1 MRKTIAIL
9 LLIVLVFSC
18 GPVPESP
25 QTVVRGKDTFD
36 LVQTKAVV
44 STCEKMKSISVHDDI
59 SPRYRIV
66 TVDSMEFKSS
76 RWFTVGDTIDVRVY
90 KRRK

>member
-1 MRKTIAIL
+1 MSKIIAVCLLAIL
-9 LLIVLVFSC
+9 IYSC
-18 GPVPESP
+18 GPVPEAK
-25 QTVVRGKDTFD
+25 QTVIRGKDKFD

-44 STCEKMKSISVHDDI
+44 AECEKIASVSVHDDI

-66 TVDSMEFKSS
+66 TSDSMEFKSS

-90 KRRK
+90 KKRK